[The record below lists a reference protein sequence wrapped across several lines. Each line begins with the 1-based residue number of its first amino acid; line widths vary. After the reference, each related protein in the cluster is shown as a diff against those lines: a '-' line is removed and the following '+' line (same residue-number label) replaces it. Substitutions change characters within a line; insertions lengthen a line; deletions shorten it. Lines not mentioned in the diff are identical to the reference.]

1 MCIELETVRSTARW
15 LKDAGSLLPTFAQL
29 RDPSR
34 IPEAIVRRLK
44 GIRPDDAH
52 PLNLFRVHWYNDVVT
67 GGFLTV
73 PEHVVLPPALTGV
86 DAVIVVLL
94 GDTFPLIGAHKVLPA
109 YACLVT
115 RLASG
120 HFDPSRHRAV
130 WPSTG
135 NYCRGGVAIS
145 RILGCRSVAVLPEGM
160 SRERFEWL
168 ERWVTAQ
175 EDIVKTPGSESN
187 LREIYQKCAELQR
200 DSANI
205 IINQFA
211 DFANYLAH
219 YSITGAAAG
228 AVYESL
234 RVHRPELRLAAF
246 VAGTGSSGTLG
257 AGDYLKATYAARI
270 AAVEPLECPT
280 LLSNGYGEHNIQG
293 IGDKHVPLIH
303 NVMNT
308 DMVVGVSDKATD
320 ALNVLF
326 NTASGQEFLASHIKV
341 PRALAEGLLRRFGLS
356 SIANILG
363 SIKVARF
370 LGLSSRDVIVTIATD
385 GAELYQTE
393 MMKTLE
399 AAFAGRFDEIAAAEA
414 YGRHLAAVTVDNV
427 EELSLRSMERIFN
440 LGYYTWVE
448 QQGVPLNQFE
458 RRRDPTF
465 WDALKELIPRWDG
478 MIDHMNRSIA
488 ESAETPGV
496 PA

>member
-1 MCIELETVRSTARW
+1 
-15 LKDAGSLLPTFAQL
+15 
-29 RDPSR
+29 
-34 IPEAIVRRLK
+34 
-44 GIRPDDAH
+44 
-52 PLNLFRVHWYNDVVT
+52 
-67 GGFLTV
+67 
-73 PEHVVLPPALTGV
+73 
-86 DAVIVVLL
+86 
-94 GDTFPLIGAHKVLPA
+94 
-109 YACLVT
+109 
-115 RLASG
+115 
-120 HFDPSRHRAV
+120 
-130 WPSTG
+130 
-135 NYCRGGVAIS
+135 
-145 RILGCRSVAVLPEGM
+145 
-160 SRERFEWL
+160 
-168 ERWVTAQ
+168 
-175 EDIVKTPGSESN
+175 
-187 LREIYQKCAELQR
+187 
-200 DSANI
+200 
-205 IINQFA
+205 
-211 DFANYLAH
+211 
-219 YSITGAAAG
+219 
-228 AVYESL
+228 
-234 RVHRPELRLAAF
+234 
-246 VAGTGSSGTLG
+246 
-257 AGDYLKATYAARI
+257 
-270 AAVEPLECPT
+270 
-280 LLSNGYGEHNIQG
+280 
-293 IGDKHVPLIH
+293 
-303 NVMNT
+303 
-308 DMVVGVSDKATD
+308 
-320 ALNVLF
+320 
-326 NTASGQEFLASHIKV
+326 V